1 MTDSNT
7 NSNEIFELPLKSESP
22 SYRLR
27 TIDEVGLSFWV
38 MRMLDQI
45 SIEAEIYLAYSFRE
59 RRVLPLSSV
68 PVTRLRFIW
77 MWQFKLVHML

>member
-27 TIDEVGLSFWV
+27 TIDEVVLSF
-38 MRMLDQI
+38 
-45 SIEAEIYLAYSFRE
+45 
-59 RRVLPLSSV
+59 
-68 PVTRLRFIW
+68 
-77 MWQFKLVHML
+77 